1 MKKLL
6 FCVCCLLILSGCS
19 EFNEKLNDSQSWEK
33 EKEYCSNGKKI
44 WVLERGNDER
54 INITSQIV
62 GECELE

>member
-33 EKEYCSNGKKI
+33 EKRILFKWKKDM
-44 WVLERGNDER
+44 G
-54 INITSQIV
+54 S
-62 GECELE
+62 